1 MDLDVKLSDALLGA
15 DYRVHTLDGEVTI
28 GIPAGVSFG
37 EMLRIRGKG
46 VPYGGGKRGDLL
58 VRVIIRT
65 PQKLSQK
72 AKEFID
78 KLRGEGI

>member
-1 MDLDVKLSDALLGA
+1 
-15 DYRVHTLDGEVTI
+15 
-28 GIPAGVSFG
+28 
-37 EMLRIRGKG
+37 